1 MNNKS
6 QSGRTMVEVLA
17 VLSILGVLFT
27 SVMMTVNSMYDKFKS
42 SNSVTQIRDLR
53 KGINNRYAAL
63 GIYTG
68 LSSKIL
74 IDERLAPAQMAHGQ
88 KLLHSYQGEVKLA
101 VGNTG
106 GTGRSYKITFPNLP
120 YKNCVELAT
129 INWEVEATATLVSI
143 SINKTTFTWQVN
155 KTSASGVTQAAS
167 PTALPVTMG
176 KASTACKTG
185 NKNEITWEFQ

>member
-1 MNNKS
+1 
-6 QSGRTMVEVLA
+6 
-17 VLSILGVLFT
+17 
-27 SVMMTVNSMYDKFKS
+27 
-42 SNSVTQIRDLR
+42 
-53 KGINNRYAAL
+53 
-63 GIYTG
+63 
-68 LSSKIL
+68 
-74 IDERLAPAQMAHGQ
+74 MAHGQ